1 MMFCSPFELYINA
14 RCYSRL
20 SFALYALKGKVG
32 IYPKVLV
39 LFKIKLHRKIGSA
52 PEKKNVQALHFWGGC
67 SMK

>member
-52 PEKKNVQALHFWGGC
+52 PEKKKRSSAAFLGWL
-67 SMK
+67 